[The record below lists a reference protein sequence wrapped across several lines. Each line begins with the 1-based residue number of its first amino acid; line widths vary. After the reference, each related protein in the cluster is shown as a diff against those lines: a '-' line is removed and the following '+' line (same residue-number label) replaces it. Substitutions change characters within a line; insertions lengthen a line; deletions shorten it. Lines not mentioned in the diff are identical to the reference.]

1 MFSLSLWHLCYGV
14 WVTEN
19 RCGSWVVIKSRS
31 AAVKHGVS
39 RGDNAYWQNLH
50 KMSTAPF
57 CSNFML
63 CTIVVKVNCSF
74 VGGGGYKVKGEK
86 KGIQW
91 EAFWQKDYKRVNTL
105 VLFSDVSPFFPS
117 PSQWQSL
124 FLAFSLFFFFLFF
137 LAPVCSVQLVRLL
150 SSGYSQLREGKRS
163 SHRRLTMPWDRQ
175 GIKNVWR
182 ILSLFDC
189 RCTGPKLR
197 RRVWVCACVCGD

>member
-31 AAVKHGVS
+31 AAVKHEVS

-86 KGIQW
+86 K
-91 EAFWQKDYKRVNTL
+91 AFSERHSGRKIIKEWTPWFFL
-105 VLFSDVSPFFPS
+105 AMSLLFF
-117 PSQWQSL
+117 QSL

-163 SHRRLTMPWDRQ
+163 SHRRLTMPSDRQ

-189 RCTGPKLR
+189 RCTGPQLR
-197 RRVWVCACVCGD
+197 RRV

>member
-74 VGGGGYKVKGEK
+74 VRGGGYKVKGEK

-91 EAFWQKDYKRVNTL
+91 EAFWQKDYKRAPWFFL
-105 VLFSDVSPFFPS
+105 AMSLLFFHLLPSGNLCFSLSPF
-117 PSQWQSL
+117 
-124 FLAFSLFFFFLFF
+124 FFFFLFF

-197 RRVWVCACVCGD
+197 RRV